1 MDMGLWNGLQWCWI
15 FNWRRPL
22 FQWEKGQVEELKM
35 KLEEASLAIE
45 GNDVPHWRFEE
56 RGNYSTKSF
65 TTAVL
70 AREIETLTSK
80 NVWRGVAPPRV
91 ELLIWLVLAGKINT
105 RSRLKKMKL
114 IHQDNANCPFCNRVE
129 ESIEHL
135 FLHCDFSWKLWCHSL
150 LDWKIETVM
159 PGSVETWFDMWM
171 NNIKTGVEAKLWW
184 SVFYANVWAI
194 WFHRNKKVFEN
205 KEVDWTDVA
214 YLIKSRVC
222 VRGLYWCVLFV
233 FP

>member
-56 RGNYSTKSF
+56 R
-65 TTAVL
+65 
-70 AREIETLTSK
+70 
-80 NVWRGVAPPRV
+80 
-91 ELLIWLVLAGKINT
+91 GKINT

-205 KEVDWTDVA
+205 KKVDWTDVA

-222 VRGLYWCVLFV
+222 MRGLYWCVLFV